1 MELDQFVEH
10 LSGQPLTEQQKEWL
24 ELAKSNSPT
33 GRTRVCVVGD
43 RFNQARA
50 IGNLIH
56 EDFNRLEERVLA
68 NPITIAKLE
77 RQMEKVVIFG
87 TRYSHCWF
95 DEHTGIQIKDMSHH
109 EMGIVDQFRFVPHP
123 DVPADHPTRK
133 REPKGPR
140 GRWGKL

>member
-1 MELDQFVEH
+1 MELNDFVEIV
-10 LSGQPLTEQQKEWL
+10 GGEPLTKQQQEIL
-24 ELAKSNSPT
+24 RQIVDVTPT

-68 NPITIAKLE
+68 DPLTVERLE
-77 RQMEKVVIFG
+77 RQLEKTIIFG
-87 TRYSHCWF
+87 TRYSQCWF
-95 DEHTGIQIKDMSHH
+95 DEYAGMQIKDL
-109 EMGIVDQFRFVPHP
+109 PHRE
-123 DVPADHPTRK
+123 VFKMAEPADHPTRK

-140 GRWGKL
+140 GKWGKLK

>member
-1 MELDQFVEH
+1 MELDDFVEN
-10 LSGQPLTEQQKEWL
+10 LSGEPLSETQQKVL
-24 ELAKSNSPT
+24 KALQDVTPT
-33 GRTRVCVVGD
+33 GRTRVLVVGE
-43 RFNQARA
+43 RFNPAFA
-50 IGNLIH
+50 ISNLLH

-68 NPITIAKLE
+68 DPITIAKLE

-87 TRYSHCWF
+87 TRYSQCWF
-95 DEHTGIQIKDMSHH
+95 DEYAGVQIKDMSHH
-109 EMGIVDQFRFVPHP
+109 EMGIVDQVRFVPHP